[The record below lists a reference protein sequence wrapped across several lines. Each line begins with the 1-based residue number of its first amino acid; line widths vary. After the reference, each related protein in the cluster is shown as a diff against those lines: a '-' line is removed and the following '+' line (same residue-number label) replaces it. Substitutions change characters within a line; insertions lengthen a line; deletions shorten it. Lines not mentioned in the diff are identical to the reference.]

1 MPFSYSENVVIE
13 QRKAIRFD
21 LKLPLEIIR
30 GAEHQFSETRN
41 LSSNGVLF
49 AIEHDI
55 EPGNSIEY
63 VITLPSK
70 DKRPVRLRCLGKVV
84 RRANGQG
91 LAATIDRYEFIR
103 G

>member
-1 MPFSYSENVVIE
+1 M
-13 QRKAIRFD
+13 RFD
-21 LKLPLEIIR
+21 LRLPLEIIR
-30 GAEHQFSETRN
+30 GAEHQISETRN

-49 AIEHDI
+49 ALEQDI

-70 DKRPVRLRCLGKVV
+70 DKRPVRLRCMGKVV
-84 RRANGQG
+84 RRANGAG
-91 LAATIDRYEFIR
+91 VAATIDRYEFIR

>member
-1 MPFSYSENVVIE
+1 MIE

-30 GAEHQFSETRN
+30 GGEHHKSETRN

-49 AIEHDI
+49 AIDEDM
-55 EPGNSIEY
+55 EPGNAIEY
-63 VITLPSK
+63 VITLPSR
-70 DKRPVRLRCLGKVV
+70 DKHPVRLRCLGKVV
-84 RRANGQG
+84 RRANGSG
-91 LAATIDRYEFIR
+91 IAATIDRYEFIR

>member
-1 MPFSYSENVVIE
+1 VTEH
-13 QRKAIRFD
+13 RKAIRFD

-30 GAEHQFSETRN
+30 GAEHQVSETRN

-49 AIEHDI
+49 DIETDI

-63 VITLPSK
+63 VITLPSHNK
-70 DKRPVRLRCLGKVV
+70 HAVRLRCLGKVV
-84 RRANGQG
+84 RRVNGQG

-103 G
+103 E

>member
-1 MPFSYSENVVIE
+1 VIE

-30 GAEHQFSETRN
+30 GAQQRVSETQN

-49 AIEHDI
+49 EIDEDM
-55 EPGNSIEY
+55 EPGHSIEY
-63 VITLPSK
+63 VITLPSLDQK
-70 DKRPVRLRCLGKVV
+70 PVRLRCLGKVV
-84 RRANGQG
+84 RRANGSG
-91 LAATIDRYEFIR
+91 VAATIERYEFIR